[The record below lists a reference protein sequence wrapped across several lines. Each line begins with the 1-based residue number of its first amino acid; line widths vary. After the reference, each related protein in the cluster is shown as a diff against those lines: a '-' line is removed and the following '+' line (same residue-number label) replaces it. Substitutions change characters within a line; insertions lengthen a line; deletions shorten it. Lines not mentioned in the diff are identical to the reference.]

1 MSKLLRK
8 NNDKKDSHLQ
18 GAFTEQ
24 QSVAK
29 ERKETT
35 MVRVAV
41 DVKEELNYIVTV
53 EKLDSV
59 NELVEKMLE
68 LYKGQMSEDNL
79 KKLEILK

>member
-8 NNDKKDSHLQ
+8 NNEKKDSHLK
-18 GAFTEQ
+18 GAFVEQ
-24 QSVAK
+24 KVAK
-29 ERKETT
+29 EKKETT

-41 DVKEELNYIVTV
+41 DAKEELNHIVTI

-68 LYKGQMSEDNL
+68 LYKGQMSEEDL

>member
-8 NNDKKDSHLQ
+8 ENTKKDSHLK

-24 QSVAK
+24 PVVK
-29 ERKETT
+29 EKKETT

-41 DVKEELNYIVTV
+41 DVKEELNNIVTI

-59 NELVEKMLE
+59 NDLVEKMLE